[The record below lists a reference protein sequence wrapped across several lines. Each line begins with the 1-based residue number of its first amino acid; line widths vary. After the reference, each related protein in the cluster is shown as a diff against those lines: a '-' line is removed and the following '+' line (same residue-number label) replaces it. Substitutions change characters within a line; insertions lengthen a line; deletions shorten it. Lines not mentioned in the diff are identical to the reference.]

1 MLPLD
6 RSDVKSVLSIDASLD
21 GLGAVLSQIPAGE
34 RKARP
39 IAFAKRYSHLF
50 AEAECVSHDGIQDTF
65 RLKVQCHRVKQS
77 VCGVEYLSDP
87 LKCPCDPVSINEAV
101 GKAQNGVLY
110 RVVKDHISKQKRHQY
125 VLPDSLKDK
134 ALHAYHPMGNGGTE
148 RFNGTLGNMLRSLPL
163 RDKNNWPQQVQTLT
177 FAYNATVHETTGYA
191 PFQLMFCP
199 RLPVDVMFRQ
209 VLHDPVVVDYKS
221 YAKTLMSHLHEAA
234 RIAQQH
240 AFMEQDKQAKG
251 YNRKVKG
258 TYLNI
263 GDRVLIANKGE
274 RGMKKLADKWNATMY
289 TVKERNLQTHTYK
302 LEDNAGNT
310 KVEHRNLVLDISFLP
325 VVTTEEERSSVRTPN
340 GQHLFAAAYMVVLP
354 KLTTRV
360 LQSIIWLHVRQTND
374 SDSDDLENETMQ
386 VTGFFR
392 QFVEEAS
399 ADSLRELMRFW
410 VGWEVPCKNLKLEE
424 VQSTGPRHLPNS
436 STCNECLRLPNH
448 YTSYAALKADMIL
461 CLRSV
466 ESGFVLVLGTCSMP

>member
-1 MLPLD
+1 
-6 RSDVKSVLSIDASLD
+6 
-21 GLGAVLSQIPAGE
+21 
-34 RKARP
+34 
-39 IAFAKRYSHLF
+39 
-50 AEAECVSHDGIQDTF
+50 
-65 RLKVQCHRVKQS
+65 
-77 VCGVEYLSDP
+77 
-87 LKCPCDPVSINEAV
+87 
-101 GKAQNGVLY
+101 
-110 RVVKDHISKQKRHQY
+110 
-125 VLPDSLKDK
+125 
-134 ALHAYHPMGNGGTE
+134 MGNGGTE

-325 VVTTEEERSSVRTPN
+325 VVTTEEER
-340 GQHLFAAAYMVVLP
+340 
-354 KLTTRV
+354 
-360 LQSIIWLHVRQTND
+360 
-374 SDSDDLENETMQ
+374 
-386 VTGFFR
+386 
-392 QFVEEAS
+392 
-399 ADSLRELMRFW
+399 
-410 VGWEVPCKNLKLEE
+410 
-424 VQSTGPRHLPNS
+424 
-436 STCNECLRLPNH
+436 
-448 YTSYAALKADMIL
+448 
-461 CLRSV
+461 
-466 ESGFVLVLGTCSMP
+466 